1 MRVTSWFRQKSGPV
15 FLAAFG
21 VLACCLTVLP
31 GQACAAGVN
40 LTLSPLP
47 VNLVTSP
54 GSSVSTSLKVQ
65 NSGSEAVKLQV
76 TLMKFKADS
85 TNGQATLVPFKDGE
99 EERTGSH
106 FLRPTLLRSQAF

>member
-1 MRVTSWFRQKSGPV
+1 MVPAEKR
-15 FLAAFG
+15 
-21 VLACCLTVLP
+21 P
-31 GQACAAGVN
+31 GFPGRLWRAGLLLDCPARSSPRGRCQSN
-40 LTLSPLP
+40 LITLP

-99 EERTGSH
+99 EEKNWVTFSKTNFTAQPGVLTR
-106 FLRPTLLRSQAF
+106 